1 MWFEI
6 RYKFIGQ
13 HIGVPIE
20 NQCVKGGGLLY
31 GGLILKVSTE
41 EVLPR
46 RLEGGIKDFSRLAT
60 G

>member
-1 MWFEI
+1 MKYSEKLDTI
-6 RYKFIGQ
+6 KHLPY
-13 HIGVPIE
+13 VPYLGTY
-20 NQCVKGGGLLY
+20 QGTKGGT
-31 GGLILKVSTE
+31 LKVEAE